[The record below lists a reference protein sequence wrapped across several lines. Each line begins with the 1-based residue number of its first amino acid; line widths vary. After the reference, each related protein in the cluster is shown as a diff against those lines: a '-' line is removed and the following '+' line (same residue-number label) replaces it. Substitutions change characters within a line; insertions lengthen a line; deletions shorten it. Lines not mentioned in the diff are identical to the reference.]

1 MSISDSDWMH
11 KSLSFL
17 NFDYFLNLDYF
28 LNFETIII
36 SFEFPHYKQCRGL
49 GMPPW
54 THDLALKSI

>member
-1 MSISDSDWMH
+1 M
-11 KSLSFL
+11 
-17 NFDYFLNLDYF
+17 DYF

-36 SFEFPHYKQCRGL
+36 SFEVPHYKQCMGL